1 MFGVVDKEGKLT
13 GKDVVYV
20 YPDEKSYLK
29 GQFEVWQNSRGVCVC
44 VWGGIL
50 KGSCVQRFS
59 APSEKCR
66 KTQMFSLIQK

>member
-44 VWGGIL
+44 VWGESLRARVFRDLVPQVKNAEKL
-50 KGSCVQRFS
+50 KCS
-59 APSEKCR
+59 P
-66 KTQMFSLIQK
+66 